1 MNTNKCTDEMTFP
14 FFSCSFLFSLQ
25 TNTGCK
31 VKGGEASP
39 TRERYLGVCGV
50 NREDRSFNREEG
62 SRFNSLFQSFTRES
76 QSTSWVFTTICLGI
90 GTDFH

>member
-1 MNTNKCTDEMTFP
+1 MTFP

-39 TRERYLGVCGV
+39 TRERDLGVCGV
-50 NREDRSFNREEG
+50 NREDRSFNRKG
-62 SRFNSLFQSFTRES
+62 GRLQ
-76 QSTSWVFTTICLGI
+76 V
-90 GTDFH
+90 